1 MKQTL
6 YIDPRIRDYVFI
18 PLVFLMFLVALLRF
32 YITKLM
38 ISTDNPN
45 LKKASISYRALKN
58 TIIEK
63 DADVTK
69 EPLEGEFDL
78 SKALDEIKE
87 DIKDK

>member
-32 YITKLM
+32 YITKL
-38 ISTDNPN
+38 ISSPDNPN
-45 LKKASISYRALKN
+45 LKKASISYKALKN

-63 DADVTK
+63 DADITK